1 MVMMVK
7 LIIIIVVG
15 NPILKLDVCSEFE
28 VNFTCT
34 VIGSTTLNWDIDF
47 SSLIINDLN
56 RIVFHNSDTIGR
68 QFTPM
73 VQGTDAVYTFNL
85 TSKSPLTSTMT
96 TNKSTDLSGATVSC
110 SKRLP
115 VASSADTDKLTLP
128 SKYIYIQP
136 ILLCHGW

>member
-7 LIIIIVVG
+7 LPIIIIIVVG

-28 VNFTCT
+28 VSFTCT
-34 VIGSTTLNWDIDF
+34 VIGSTTLHWDIDL

-56 RIVFHNSDTIGR
+56 RIAFHDSDTIGH

-73 VQGTDAVYTFNL
+73 VQGTVYTFNL

-128 SKYIYIQP
+128 SKYIQP
-136 ILLCHGW
+136 ILLCRGW